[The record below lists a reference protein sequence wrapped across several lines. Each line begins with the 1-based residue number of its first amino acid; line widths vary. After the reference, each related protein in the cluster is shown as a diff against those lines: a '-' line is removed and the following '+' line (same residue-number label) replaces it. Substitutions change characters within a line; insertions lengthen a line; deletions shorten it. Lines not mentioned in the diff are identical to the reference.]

1 MAEPAAAR
9 DSRLKFKQY
18 RCLTELS
25 IYICFNCPYCGY
37 RYTGGYI
44 DHEIRQLQMKIQQVQ
59 KRFGDKRYNKEV
71 VIKQEKKIKQEISNK
86 MDGLRK
92 KIEDAAAAE
101 QGRSDE

>member
-1 MAEPAAAR
+1 
-9 DSRLKFKQY
+9 
-18 RCLTELS
+18 
-25 IYICFNCPYCGY
+25 
-37 RYTGGYI
+37 
-44 DHEIRQLQMKIQQVQ
+44 MKIQQVQ